1 MSVCRL
7 DSVSLDVASPN
18 AIDLAVAADVER
30 CECPQGYTGTSCEV
44 LLASAGLLLSLVSGG
59 EMCAEVDVM
68 NVCMLTLENSHVAE
82 TLLNHRPSGIVLF

>member
-18 AIDLAVAADVER
+18 AIDLAVAADVEH